1 MARKKK
7 HAHGGH
13 GWFVTFADLMAL
25 LMSFF
30 VMVAASSTMDQAR
43 LRAVIGSMREA
54 FGNTRELRMSG
65 VVEIGGVPTRNFFSA
80 TTPVPV
86 DETSYTSSRDTTP
99 GSIATA
105 RPGNSTVAEQDMRFS
120 TSAATLRQAWQ
131 QHPELAAL
139 SQNLTIEETREGLA
153 IQLAD
158 QDGRAMFPEGSRYP
172 YERTRVALQLLAPML
187 SRLPNQVQI
196 TGHTAARRPPRP
208 GMTNWDLSADRA
220 NTVRQILMESGL
232 PPERIAGVT
241 GRADSDPLMP
251 SNPTATPNS
260 RVTIVLLHQ
269 APPVPLGHR
278 P

>member
-13 GWFVTFADLMAL
+13 GWFVTFADLMGL

-30 VMVAASSTMDQAR
+30 VMVAAYSTMDQAR
-43 LRAVIGSMREA
+43 LRALVGSMREA
-54 FGNTRELRMSG
+54 FGNTREQRMSG
-65 VVEIGGVPTRNFFSA
+65 VVELGGVPTRNHFSA
-80 TTPVPV
+80 TTPVPNE
-86 DETSYTSSRDTTP
+86 ETSYTSSRDVTP
-99 GSIATA
+99 GVMATA
-105 RPGNSTVAEQDMRFS
+105 RPGNSTVSDTDMRFS
-120 TSAATLRQAWQ
+120 TSAASLRQAWQ

-172 YERTRVALQLLAPML
+172 YERTRVALQLLAPLL

-196 TGHTAARRPPRP
+196 TGHTAARRPSRP
-208 GMTNWDLSADRA
+208 GITNWDLSADRA

-232 PPERIAGVT
+232 PSERISGVT
-241 GRADSDPLMP
+241 GRAEADPLMA